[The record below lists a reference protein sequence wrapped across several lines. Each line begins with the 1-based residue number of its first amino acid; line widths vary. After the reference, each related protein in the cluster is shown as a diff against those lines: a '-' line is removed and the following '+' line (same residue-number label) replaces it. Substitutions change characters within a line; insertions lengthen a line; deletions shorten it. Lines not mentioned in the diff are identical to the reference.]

1 VLLDEEATV
10 RAFAEA
16 IIQQH
21 SRDARLEEPVAQFL
35 LDVRM
40 HMPDYLRIPFRILG
54 LIFDA
59 WAIPLTGRPFHR
71 LSNRQRLIQIHAW
84 RSSRI
89 EARRRFIEFYESLA
103 VFGLY
108 SELYGNDYKSG
119 GQDANA

>member
-1 VLLDEEATV
+1 
-10 RAFAEA
+10 
-16 IIQQH
+16 
-21 SRDARLEEPVAQFL
+21 
-35 LDVRM
+35 
-40 HMPDYLRIPFRILG
+40 
-54 LIFDA
+54 
-59 WAIPLTGRPFHR
+59 
-71 LSNRQRLIQIHAW
+71 LIQIHAW